1 MKNLWYNKHRNN
13 YIYSLPQSHKSKYNK
28 KGVDIM
34 IGIYAIRNTNNN
46 TSRYFLYQLGV
57 T

>member
-1 MKNLWYNKHRNN
+1 MENLWYNKHRNN

-34 IGIYAIRNTNNN
+34 IGIYAIRNTKKN
-46 TSRYFLYQLGV
+46 TLKYFYQLGV